1 MPAGTIRPR
10 RGTPAALGDML
21 WFATGYFGADSLITV
36 LLTDGYG
43 TSVARAAIVLSAA
56 PLAWALTSLL
66 VPRTLAGV
74 GVGLAYPTL
83 SILSTT
89 PAAGGL
95 TAAKLATAVITAE
108 AFGGVL
114 GQAAGGAVV
123 WLSATLG
130 LPRSDGLTAA
140 YGMFALFLFA
150 SATAAAR
157 GAPASTAHRR

>member
-1 MPAGTIRPR
+1 MVAYLGGAAVAALAGTLLVSTAF
-10 RGTPAALGDML
+10 GAAL
-21 WFATGYFGADSLITV
+21 
-36 LLTDGYG
+36 
-43 TSVARAAIVLSAA
+43 
-56 PLAWALTSLL
+56 LAWI
-66 VPRTLAGV
+66 LAGV

-83 SILSTT
+83 YIVSTT
-89 PAAGGL
+89 PATGGL

-130 LPRSDGLTAA
+130 LPRSNGLTAA

-150 SATAAAR
+150 SAMAAAR
-157 GAPASTAHRR
+157 GTPASTPLRRWWRGPMAAKAVPEHVRCPVPVLRL

>member
-1 MPAGTIRPR
+1 M
-10 RGTPAALGDML
+10 
-21 WFATGYFGADSLITV
+21 
-36 LLTDGYG
+36 
-43 TSVARAAIVLSAA
+43 
-56 PLAWALTSLL
+56 
-66 VPRTLAGV
+66 PRTLAGV

-157 GAPASTAHRR
+157 GAPASTARPPLVAWAHGDQGSPRTCAVGGGDAGRRP